1 MMKLTGSLEISHI
14 RVVFKSGTK
23 EDKDHLEDKFRDAS
37 VWNGYSNAYIVGSQ
51 FWLDSFV
58 LNYEK

>member
-1 MMKLTGSLEISHI
+1 MMEFGISHI

-37 VWNGYSNAYIVGSQ
+37 VWDGYSNAYIVGSQ